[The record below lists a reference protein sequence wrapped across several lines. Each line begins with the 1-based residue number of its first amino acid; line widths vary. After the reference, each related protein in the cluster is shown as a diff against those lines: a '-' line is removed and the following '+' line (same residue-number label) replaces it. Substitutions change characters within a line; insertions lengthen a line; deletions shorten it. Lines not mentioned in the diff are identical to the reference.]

1 VNYLQKIHKFEE
13 TYRKMLKAII
23 ITKRVNI
30 TKRRILRNGMLTS
43 TKANITRMLTI
54 KIMATTA
61 TLKILRNRNS
71 SK

>member
-1 VNYLQKIHKFEE
+1 
-13 TYRKMLKAII
+13 MLKEII
-23 ITKRVNI
+23 ITKRANI
-30 TKRRILRNGMLTS
+30 TKRRILRSGMLIS
-43 TKANITRMLTI
+43 TKANITRTLTI